1 MLGGLAASRMVNLA
15 RVVDETCSADRP
27 EALTD
32 VREGRRKRRTGPGET
47 ETNNEN
53 QKTAN
58 PQKRGI
64 LDGRLRRAERSSA
77 EGENVRQESGPYDG
91 GGVTGEEGGE
101 ESESNEGVS
110 SSLVSPA
117 TAAPPAAFAAAFA
130 AAAFAALATAFITF
144 SSAASSC
151 SRRS

>member
-1 MLGGLAASRMVNLA
+1 MKGKRTTTSVSRHETSVLGGLAASRMVNLA

-27 EALTD
+27 EALID

-47 ETNNEN
+47 ETNKEN

-77 EGENVRQESGPYDG
+77 ERENVRQESGP
-91 GGVTGEEGGE
+91 
-101 ESESNEGVS
+101 
-110 SSLVSPA
+110 
-117 TAAPPAAFAAAFA
+117 
-130 AAAFAALATAFITF
+130 
-144 SSAASSC
+144 
-151 SRRS
+151 